1 MRPSRSVLVFLIIL
15 FFLPCTIGTSNEYM
29 GLTNSSYITT
39 IQEEQESLIAFEF
52 DTNFDLELGD
62 INDNHVGL
70 DINTIFSFASENAN
84 SVGVDLKAGRPMKG
98 WVEYKNEDKLIKVWI
113 IYSRFRP
120 SNPVLVTHVDLSN
133 TFHEFMYVGFSAP
146 NEQGMALHL
155 IDKWSFRTFRFKPN
169 SVSSNNNNDNPV
181 VADDSGSVDKGE
193 DNGDSLLAEQR
204 RRRRKRVLVFA
215 GGTTEFLFS
224 MAGIAVAGWY
234 IVKKKRKNGMQSCR
248 LEEIRRVPTR
258 VPLPSR
264 FFLSLKMRSSTSVF
278 VILII
283 LLLLPRLSSLSQGS
297 TQRTSITFVY
307 SPSTNITLI
316 GDAYMRNGAMS
327 LTRELGPSISSSGR
341 ALYAHPIRFLDATTN
356 APASFSSHF
365 SFSIFPS
372 PSSPFGDG
380 LAFIITSN
388 PRTIGTFNGYM
399 GLTNSSSITTI
410 QEEQESVIAFEFDT
424 NFDLELGDIN
434 DNHVG
439 LDINTIFSFA
449 SENANSVGVD
459 LKAGRPMKAW
469 VEYKNEDKL
478 ARVWISYSRFR
489 PSNPVLITHVDLSDT
504 FHEFMYVGF
513 SASNGQGMAL
523 HLIDK
528 WSFRTFG
535 FKPNSVSNNNDNGN
549 PVVDYDGGF
558 VDMGEDNGDTLL
570 AEQRRRRRRKRELGF
585 AGGTAAFLFSMAGIA
600 GAGWYIVKKKRRNGM
615 QSCRVEEITRVPTRV
630 SLTEIKAATRGFDCE
645 KIIGEGASG
654 TVYQGVLRSG
664 NAVAVKRFGRTDKFT
679 NTFAT
684 ELTANLGCLRH
695 KNLVQIQGWCIEK
708 NEFLLL
714 YEHMANGSLDKF
726 LHPPPPP
733 APPPLILSWEN
744 RLKIVLGVASA
755 LSYLHYECEK
765 QIIHRDVKACNIML
779 NAEFNAKLG
788 DFGLA
793 ELKEHDISPQVTIPA
808 GTMGY
813 LAPEYVYS
821 GVLSEKTD
829 VYSFGVLALE
839 VGTGKR
845 PIDERFV
852 LVDWVWGMWGMGKL
866 VEAAD
871 RQLEGRFNKEE
882 MYRMLVVGIS
892 CVHPDCNQR
901 PNMPNA
907 IKMLKGEAPLPL
919 LPSHK
924 PAAIRLLSLVHDDYE
939 CQGDNSSVRRYRPP
953 NSNTTN
959 EGQRGGEIRG
969 CTSPTHWFTPCTSF

>member
-1 MRPSRSVLVFLIIL
+1 MGLTNSSSITTLQEEQESLIAFEFDTNFDLELGDINDNHVGLDINTIFSFASENANSVGVDLKAGRPMKGWVEYKNEDKLIRIWISYSRFRPSNPVLVTHVGFSASNRQGMALHLIDKSSCRTFRFKPNSVSSNNNNDNPVVDDDSGSVDMGEDNGDSLLAEQRRRSRKRELGFEGGTAEFLFSMAGIAVAGWYIVKKKRKNGMQSCRLEEIRRVPTRVSLPSRFSFSLKMRPSTSVFVILIIL
-15 FFLPCTIGTSNEYM
+15 LLPRLSSLSLGSTQRTTITFVYSPSTNITLIGDAYMRNGAMSLTRELGPSISNSGRALYAHPIRFLDATTNAPASFSSYFSFSIFPSPSSPFGDGLAFIITSNPCTIGTSNGYM
-29 GLTNSSYITT
+29 GLTNSSSITT

-98 WVEYKNEDKLIKVWI
+98 WVEYKNEDKLV
-113 IYSRFRP
+113 
-120 SNPVLVTHVDLSN
+120 
-133 TFHEFMYVGFSAP
+133 
-146 NEQGMALHL
+146 
-155 IDKWSFRTFRFKPN
+155 
-169 SVSSNNNNDNPV
+169 
-181 VADDSGSVDKGE
+181 
-193 DNGDSLLAEQR
+193 
-204 RRRRKRVLVFA
+204 
-215 GGTTEFLFS
+215 
-224 MAGIAVAGWY
+224 
-234 IVKKKRKNGMQSCR
+234 
-248 LEEIRRVPTR
+248 
-258 VPLPSR
+258 
-264 FFLSLKMRSSTSVF
+264 
-278 VILII
+278 
-283 LLLLPRLSSLSQGS
+283 
-297 TQRTSITFVY
+297 
-307 SPSTNITLI
+307 
-316 GDAYMRNGAMS
+316 
-327 LTRELGPSISSSGR
+327 
-341 ALYAHPIRFLDATTN
+341 
-356 APASFSSHF
+356 
-365 SFSIFPS
+365 
-372 PSSPFGDG
+372 
-380 LAFIITSN
+380 
-388 PRTIGTFNGYM
+388 
-399 GLTNSSSITTI
+399 
-410 QEEQESVIAFEFDT
+410 
-424 NFDLELGDIN
+424 
-434 DNHVG
+434 
-439 LDINTIFSFA
+439 
-449 SENANSVGVD
+449 
-459 LKAGRPMKAW
+459 
-469 VEYKNEDKL
+469 
-478 ARVWISYSRFR
+478 RVWISYSRFR
-489 PSNPVLITHVDLSDT
+489 PSNPVLVTHIDLSNT

-523 HLIDK
+523 HVIDK

-535 FKPNSVSNNNDNGN
+535 FIPNSVSSKNDNDN
-549 PVVDYDGGF
+549 PAVDNDRGS
-558 VDMGEDNGDTLL
+558 VDMGKDNGDSLL
-570 AEQRRRRRRKRELGF
+570 SERRRRRIRMTELGF

-600 GAGWYIVKKKRRNGM
+600 VAGWYIVKKRRNGT
-615 QSCRVEEITRVPTRV
+615 QSCRVEEIRRVPTRV
-630 SLTEIKAATRGFDCE
+630 SLTEIKAATRGFDCA

-654 TVYQGVLRSG
+654 TVYQGVLSSG
-664 NAVAVKRFGRTDKFT
+664 NAVAVKRFGRMDKFT

-684 ELTANLGCLRH
+684 ELEANLGCLRH
-695 KNLVQIQGWCIEK
+695 KNLVQIQGWCCEK

-733 APPPLILSWEN
+733 APTPLILSWEN

-779 NAEFNAKLG
+779 DAEFNAKLG

-821 GVLSEKTD
+821 WVLSEKTD
-829 VYSFGVLALE
+829 VYSFGVVALE

-845 PIDERFV
+845 PIDKERFV

-882 MYRMLVVGIS
+882 MYRMLVVGLS

-907 IKMLKGEAPLPL
+907 IRMLKGEAPLPL

-924 PAAIRLLSLVHDDYE
+924 PAAVRLLSLVHDDYK
-939 CQGDNSSVRRYRPP
+939 CQGDNSSLHRYHPP

-959 EGQRGGEIRG
+959 GGQRGGEIRG
-969 CTSPTHWFTPCTSF
+969 CTSPTHWFTPRTSF